1 MDQSKVIDNSVLVF
15 RKMMANCIQ
24 GAKKDALSELFEQ
37 AERATNNQQ
46 EQQLFEDYRLLKSN
60 AETLVRKVDSLCK
73 EMPETIST
81 ELKQADEVMALSL
94 VDEEDLEISLAFT
107 QLDTV
112 LEVATHAQL
121 YALEKRLKVIY
132 ASRNIDKSNMPFS
145 PASISWIM
153 SRAYDPIPMSV
164 NVKVRLI
171 EKMTKLLTKDLNEAY
186 SQINKLF
193 IEAGI
198 LPNIK
203 PETLKK
209 KPAQAEVNKQQSPQS
224 DEQQAAD
231 QQPGQAPPDNV
242 YPMHGGGQPAQPP
255 GTMGSQQPSGA
266 QYTGPQGGP
275 DDPGIMDSKQLIGS
289 LFDMLSSGYQQ
300 SAAPAQGSEP
310 AAGGGSSNM
319 VQNNVVD
326 QALGALGK
334 QTSVNATSRHIE
346 QFKEQ
351 IVDEIRNQTG
361 VYYPQF
367 DQRQTKS
374 MDVMGLVYDEIR
386 KDNNIDSHI
395 VSSLNAINIPLLRLA
410 VSDENFFTDQAH
422 PARRY
427 LETLITASQ
436 QWHGSPV
443 VKKIHQYSE
452 AVSRQ
457 FDGSTESFEK
467 AITNLQDYLSI
478 TANRVKKAEEKW
490 ISAAKGQEKLEY
502 SKQVVAS
509 TLQKLSEDCEVAFI
523 KDVLRNVWED
533 SLTLTMLR
541 EGEESESWNTKMEAA
556 KSLASIGNKENYQNL
571 ESREKIEAIR
581 QMDLTMDEM
590 GFSKR
595 DRDKAKEN
603 VMNVVEW
610 AEDDKQQKAPTIKKI
625 LSIEKAKE
633 ETAKK
638 SENKKIEEIRDLT
651 DSERE
656 VLAKIKLKPYG
667 SLFDFYINQQREKR
681 RHKLCWI
688 STMSERAL
696 FLDLLGKNPNKMG
709 LSRLVIDLTRGNI
722 KEVEVDEGGYFQ
734 KTLKKILERLKSS
747 SKK

>member
-1 MDQSKVIDNSVLVF
+1 MDQSKVIDNGVLIF
-15 RKMMANCIQ
+15 RKMMANCVQ
-24 GAKKDALSELFEQ
+24 GANKDALSELFEQ

-46 EQQLFEDYRLLKSN
+46 EQQLFEDYRGLKSN
-60 AETLVRKVDSLCK
+60 GEALVRKVDSLCE
-73 EMPETIST
+73 EMPEAISS
-81 ELKQADEVMALSL
+81 ELKQADEVVALSL
-94 VDEEDLEISLAFT
+94 IDEEDLEITLAFT

-132 ASRNIDKSNMPFS
+132 ASRNFDKSNMPFS

-153 SRAYDPIPMSV
+153 SRAFEPILISV
-164 NVKVRLI
+164 NVKVRLV

-193 IEAGI
+193 IDAGI

-209 KPAQAEVNKQQSPQS
+209 KPSQGEINKEAAKPENLQ
-224 DEQQAAD
+224 EQQAVD
-231 QQPGQAPPDNV
+231 QSLADNV
-242 YPMHGGGQPAQPP
+242 YPMHSGGPNTPQGPASEGP
-255 GTMGSQQPSGA
+255 
-266 QYTGPQGGP
+266 QYTGPQGGQ
-275 DDPGIMDSKQLIGS
+275 DDPGILDSKQLIGS

-300 SAAPAQGSEP
+300 GSGSATSQPSTA
-310 AAGGGSSNM
+310 
-319 VQNNVVD
+319 NNANRVENSAVD
-326 QALGALGK
+326 EALGVLGK
-334 QTSVNATSRHIE
+334 QTSVNASSRHIE

-361 VYYPQF
+361 VYYPEF
-367 DQRQTKS
+367 NQRQTKS

-410 VSDENFFTDQAH
+410 VSDENFFTDHGH

-490 ISAAKGQEKLEY
+490 VSAAKGQEKLEY
-502 SKQVVAS
+502 TKKVVAN
-509 TLQKLSEDCEVAFI
+509 TLEDLAKDCEVSFI
-523 KDVLRNVWED
+523 KDVLKNVWED

-541 EGEESESWNTKMEAA
+541 EGDDSEAWNSKMEAA
-556 KSLASIGNKENYQNL
+556 KSLAAIGNKEKYQNL
-571 ESREKIEAIR
+571 ESRNKIEAIR
-581 QMDLTMDEM
+581 QMDMTMDEM

-610 AEDDKQQKAPTIKKI
+610 AEDEKKQAPKTKKI

-633 ETAKK
+633 ETSNK

-651 DSERE
+651 DAERE

-667 SLFDFYINQQREKR
+667 SLFDFYVNQQREKS

-709 LSRLVIDLTRGNI
+709 LSRLVIDLERGNI
-722 KEVEVDEGGYFQ
+722 KEVEVDKGGYFQ
-734 KTLKKILERLKSS
+734 KTLKKILERLKSA
-747 SKK
+747 SK

>member
-1 MDQSKVIDNSVLVF
+1 MDQSKVIDKSVLIF
-15 RKMMANCIQ
+15 RKMMANCVQ
-24 GAKKDALSELFEQ
+24 GANKDALSELFEQ

-46 EQQLFEDYRLLKSN
+46 EQQLFEDYRQLKSKGE
-60 AETLVRKVDSLCK
+60 ALIRKVDSLCE
-73 EMPETIST
+73 EMPETISS
-81 ELKQADEVMALSL
+81 ELKQADEAVALSL
-94 VDEEDLEISLAFT
+94 IDEEDLEITLAFT

-121 YALEKRLKVIY
+121 YTLEKRLKVVY

-153 SRAYDPIPMSV
+153 SRAFEPISMSV
-164 NVKVRLI
+164 NVKVRLV

-186 SQINKLF
+186 LQINNLF

-209 KPAQAEVNKQQSPQS
+209 KPSQGEINKQTVNQDAPQ
-224 DEQQAAD
+224 EQQAAD
-231 QQPGQAPPDNV
+231 QPQADNV
-242 YPMHGGGQPAQPP
+242 YPMHSGGTNAPQQPP
-255 GTMGSQQPSGA
+255 AGTGP
-266 QYTGPQGGP
+266 QYTGPQGGQ

-300 SAAPAQGSEP
+300 SAGASGAAAQSGSVNHANRVENS
-310 AAGGGSSNM
+310 A
-319 VQNNVVD
+319 VD
-326 QALGALGK
+326 DALGVLGK
-334 QTSVNATSRHIE
+334 QTSVNASSRHIE

-361 VYYPQF
+361 VYYPEF
-367 DQRQTKS
+367 NQRQTKS

-410 VSDENFFTDQAH
+410 VSDENFFTDHAH

-457 FDGSTESFEK
+457 FDGSTESFEN

-490 ISAAKGQEKLEY
+490 VSAAKGQEKLEY
-502 SKQVVAS
+502 TKKVVAK
-509 TLQKLSEDCEVAFI
+509 TLEELAQDCEVSFI

-541 EGEESESWNTKMEAA
+541 EGEDSEAWNNKMDAA
-556 KSLASIGNKENYQNL
+556 KSLAAIGNKEKYQTL
-571 ESREKIEAIR
+571 DSRNKIEAVR
-581 QMDLTMDEM
+581 QMDMTMDEM

-610 AEDDKQQKAPTIKKI
+610 AEDKNKKAPQTKKI

-633 ETAKK
+633 ETSKK

-651 DSERE
+651 DAERE

-667 SLFDFYINQQREKR
+667 SLFDFYVNQQREKR

-709 LSRLVIDLTRGNI
+709 LSRLVIDLERGNI
-722 KEVEVDEGGYFQ
+722 KEVEVDKGGYFQ
-734 KTLKKILERLKSS
+734 KTLKKILERLKSA
-747 SKK
+747 SK